1 MSESQTTDSP
11 EAEQLAAPAASD
23 SNRAPKPLSPEQLS
37 ELLGLLKGADSVELK
52 LTVPDHDRRSAMI
65 ALGMDPMDA
74 QIRQVVFYDTPDLA
88 LNKSGVVVRARR
100 VQGREADSVV
110 KLRPVVP
117 DELPPELRA
126 ASTCSPSSRRRR
138 GPCWSTSRVRRR
150 RAVRPDEARE
160 LGFRRPRKERAMSK
174 MPKIAGIISVIS
186 GVVMIVVGVAVFV
199 LVQNELA
206 DENITVSE
214 DAENFAGE
222 QVDGPL
228 TAYAQADVIKD
239 HALEAGGGKTYAEL
253 DRDDPARD
261 TVMNASFLRASLFTS
276 VVAFGVATLVVGL
289 GVLMILIGLALV
301 ALAKREAQAVVVD
314 DDHVDSPPPPPPPPS
329 DADAPEPTPV

>member
-1 MSESQTTDSP
+1 MSDSQSTDSP

-126 ASTCSPSSRRRR
+126 SEFFGVEVDAMPGGFVCSASMK
-138 GPCWSTSRVRRR
+138 
-150 RAVRPDEARE
+150 A
-160 LGFRRPRKERAMSK
+160 KH
-174 MPKIAGIISVIS
+174 
-186 GVVMIVVGVAVFV
+186 
-199 LVQNELA
+199 
-206 DENITVSE
+206 E
-214 DAENFAGE
+214 DALVKSVFAGE
-222 QVDGPL
+222 RSIRKIFSKEQRAFFADHAPKGLELDSLTPLGPIN
-228 TAYAQADVIKD
+228 VIKLKFLHPD
-239 HALEAGGGKTYAEL
+239 FPRKQVAEL
-253 DRDDPARD
+253 WFYPDGSRLLELSTKCTPAEAF
-261 TVMNASFLRASLFTS
+261 TVSAEAKAFLGARGIDLLAEQQTK
-276 VVAFGVATLVVGL
+276 TRT
-289 GVLMILIGLALV
+289 VLEYFA
-301 ALAKREAQAVVVD
+301 REAEASGQA
-314 DDHVDSPPPPPPPPS
+314 
-329 DADAPEPTPV
+329 